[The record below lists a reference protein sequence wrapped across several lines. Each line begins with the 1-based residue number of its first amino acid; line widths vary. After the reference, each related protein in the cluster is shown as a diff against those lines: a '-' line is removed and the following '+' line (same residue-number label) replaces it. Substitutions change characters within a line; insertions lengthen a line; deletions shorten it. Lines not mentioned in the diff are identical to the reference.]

1 MDYILDSTPPQ
12 GCVFCLPEGH
22 SGPLPERLVLY
33 ADDLVFLVMN
43 RFPYNNGHVLAAP
56 RRHVATLSE
65 ATREERAAL
74 MELAT
79 RATEA
84 IGAAMSPD
92 GFNIGV
98 NQGRTAGAG
107 IDAHLHM
114 HVTPRWN
121 GDTNYM
127 TVLGETRVVPEH
139 IRRTYVR
146 LLERFR

>member
-1 MDYILDSTPPQ
+1 MDYILEDTKPE

-22 SGPLPERLVLY
+22 AGPLPERLVLC
-33 ADDLVFLVMN
+33 ADALVFLVMN
-43 RFPYNNGHVLAAP
+43 RYPYNNGHVLAAP
-56 RRHVATLSE
+56 RRHVATLAQ

-74 MELAT
+74 MELT
-79 RATEA
+79 VRATET
-84 IGAAMSPD
+84 IGELLAPD

-107 IDAHLHM
+107 IDAHLHV

-127 TVLGETRVVPEH
+127 TVLADTRVVPEH
-139 IRRTYVR
+139 IRRTYER
-146 LLERFR
+146 LLERFG

>member
-1 MDYILDSTPPQ
+1 MDYILEDPKPG
-12 GCVFCLPEGH
+12 GCVFCLPPGHEG
-22 SGPLPERLVLY
+22 PDPERLVLWS
-33 ADDLVFLVMN
+33 DPTVFLVMN
-43 RFPYNNGHVLAAP
+43 RYPYNNAHVLAAP

-65 ATREERAAL
+65 ATPGERAAL
-74 MELAT
+74 IELTA
-79 RATEA
+79 RATEV
-84 IGAAMSPD
+84 IGGLLRPD
-92 GFNIGV
+92 GFNIGI

-107 IDAHLHM
+107 IDTHLHV

-139 IRRTYVR
+139 IRRTYER